1 MYGSIGENGF
11 SREELQ
17 PFINSEME
25 RWGKLVSQVGLAGT
39 R

>member
-1 MYGSIGENGF
+1 MYGSIGESGF

-25 RWGKLVSQVGLAGT
+25 RWGKL
-39 R
+39 